1 MIGIRK
7 KIRKPGKYL
16 CAVILAAAVYL
27 PLFADSSYTV
37 QRGDTLYSI
46 SRRYQ
51 LTVPELCT
59 ANNLSEN
66 DVIKTG
72 QKLVIP
78 SADITNAVA
87 LSASPD
93 AGGETGVSAEGLP
106 DTYTVQKGDTLYG
119 IARKYNM
126 KLAELLS
133 LNRMGSDTVI
143 KTGQKLV
150 VNTGSSAVAS
160 SADSPTVKSDAVK
173 KPGTDDIAA
182 TGDSSLMWPVDSPDV
197 TYVKGK
203 VSGVEL
209 SAKKNEPVK
218 SIRAG
223 TVMYTGMY
231 RGYGNVVFVE
241 SKTGLIYAYSWL
253 GSVNVRKGDYVVCG
267 DMVGTAGRDPDTGR
281 PHLSFMVF
289 KNGMPMDPAEAPRG

>member
-1 MIGIRK
+1 MIVTGKKTRK
-7 KIRKPGKYL
+7 SVKYL
-16 CAVILAAAVYL
+16 CTVILAAAAYL

-46 SRRYQ
+46 SRKYQ
-51 LTVPELCT
+51 LTVAELRT
-59 ANNLSEN
+59 ANNLSDS
-66 DVIKTG
+66 DVIKAG

-78 SADITNAVA
+78 SADISNAAA
-87 LSASPD
+87 LSATPD
-93 AGGETGVSAEGLP
+93 ADSSAGKQETGTTK
-106 DTYTVQKGDTLYG
+106 TYIVQKGDTLYG
-119 IARKYNM
+119 IARKYDM

-133 LNRMGSDTVI
+133 LNSMGSDAVI
-143 KTGQKLV
+143 KAGQKI
-150 VNTGSSAVAS
+150 AVAGGTPAETPPKDTVPVKPDS
-160 SADSPTVKSDAVK
+160 SKN
-173 KPGTDDIAA
+173 PGDDDIAR
-182 TGDSSLMWPVDSPDV
+182 TGDSSLMWPVENPNV

-209 SAKKNEPVK
+209 SAKKGEQVK

-253 GSVNVRKGDYVVCG
+253 GSVSVRKGDYVVCG
-267 DMVGTAGRDPDTGR
+267 DTVGTAGKDPDTGSPR
-281 PHLSFMVF
+281 LSFMVF